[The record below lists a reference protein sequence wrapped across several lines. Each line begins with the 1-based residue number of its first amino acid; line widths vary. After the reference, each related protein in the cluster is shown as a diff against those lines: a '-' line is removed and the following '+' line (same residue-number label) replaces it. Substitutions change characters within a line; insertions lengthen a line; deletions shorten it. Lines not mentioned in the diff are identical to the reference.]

1 MQHPKHIFTDSK
13 YARDILLSPNH
24 KKTNF
29 LLVDDTKSIATRLLR
44 DQQIPVTIHWIP
56 SHIEKTSVGTY
67 YIWGN
72 HYADKQA
79 DIAQKIS
86 KGSDTCR
93 QTKSV
98 RENVLT
104 CVLHLLESIG
114 ERLNIATEKQQGPPS
129 SPDGPSSQEDDF
141 DVSVDASQGSAY
153 DPSDT

>member
-1 MQHPKHIFTDSK
+1 M
-13 YARDILLSPNH
+13 
-24 KKTNF
+24 
-29 LLVDDTKSIATRLLR
+29 DDTQSIATRLLR

-56 SHIEKTSVGTY
+56 SHIERNSLGTY

-79 DIAQKIS
+79 DIAQKLS
-86 KGSDTCR
+86 KESDTCR

-98 RENVLT
+98 RENVVT
-104 CVLHLLESIG
+104 CVLHLLESID
-114 ERLNIATEKQQGPPS
+114 ERLNIATAKQQESPS

-153 DPSDT
+153 EPSDT